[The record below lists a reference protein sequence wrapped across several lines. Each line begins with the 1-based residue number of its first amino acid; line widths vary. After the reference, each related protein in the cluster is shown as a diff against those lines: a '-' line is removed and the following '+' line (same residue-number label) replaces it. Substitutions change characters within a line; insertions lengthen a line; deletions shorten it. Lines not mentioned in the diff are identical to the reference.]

1 MVDRT
6 SKKRKKI
13 IIELSD
19 DILESEGFRGWFGPN
34 GKCWCNTQ
42 KKYVEPNSCDCPE
55 CETLRSQ
62 DIRQQRYLRL
72 HDDYRSM

>member
-1 MVDRT
+1 MVDKK

-13 IIELSD
+13 IAELSD
-19 DILESEGFRGWFGPN
+19 EIIEGFRGWFGPD
-34 GKCWCNTQ
+34 GKTWCPTQ
-42 KKYVEPNSCDCPE
+42 KKFVDPDSCNCPE
-55 CETLRSQ
+55 CQALRSQ